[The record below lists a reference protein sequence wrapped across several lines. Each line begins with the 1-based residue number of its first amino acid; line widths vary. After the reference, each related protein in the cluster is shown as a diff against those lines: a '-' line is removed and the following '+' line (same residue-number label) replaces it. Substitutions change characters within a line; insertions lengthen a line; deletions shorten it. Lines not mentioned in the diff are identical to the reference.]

1 MKILRFALLGTALA
15 GMLAAAAAADAPMS
29 LTVKMT
35 AQNGSGE
42 SGTAVLTQTA
52 DGVKVVI
59 TLTGAPKDTPQPTHI
74 HPGTCAKLT
83 PAPKYPL
90 TNTVNGSSTTTVKGV
105 KLSDLLAGT
114 FAINVHKSSTEIAT
128 YVSCGDITQS
138 P

>member
-74 HPGTCAKLT
+74 HPGTCAKLN